1 MSKPI
6 KASLL
11 CYLVT
16 SLLALTAPPAL
27 AQSVGLSIYPPL
39 VQINIKPGKTIT
51 QAFNIAYSGPRQR
64 TFVARIVPFTSRDTL
79 SIPTLEFNQHPSW
92 LTYFRL
98 GNSRI
103 ALDQPFT
110 LEPGQEDQLIVS
122 LKVPNHAPEADL
134 YAAIVL
140 SSIAPA
146 INTGNPQIEAGIAGL
161 MIVSTTNSYPPTNNT
176 SISAFKPATTPLFT
190 LPGPIYVFDNLSAIA
205 FSATAANSGPHA
217 RLIEGNFT
225 VTGATGYWNLPLTES
240 YLLAQSQKALTAS
253 GSSSLTYRPQITHL
267 GRAVAAL
274 NLSGDRPVSSTLTI
288 ILLPIKAG
296 VSTLLAIGIIYFVI
310 RTTNKKP
317 KQPRP
322 IEGSE
327 PKKVR
332 NLQSSTTLPNHPT
345 IKPSNH

>member
-1 MSKPI
+1 MIWTRAYTPV
-6 KASLL
+6 AHALL
-11 CYLVT
+11 DV
-16 SLLALTAPPAL
+16 
-27 AQSVGLSIYPPL
+27 
-39 VQINIKPGKTIT
+39 
-51 QAFNIAYSGPRQR
+51 
-64 TFVARIVPFTSRDTL
+64 
-79 SIPTLEFNQHPSW
+79 
-92 LTYFRL
+92 
-98 GNSRI
+98 
-103 ALDQPFT
+103 
-110 LEPGQEDQLIVS
+110 
-122 LKVPNHAPEADL
+122 
-134 YAAIVL
+134 
-140 SSIAPA
+140 
-146 INTGNPQIEAGIAGL
+146 
-161 MIVSTTNSYPPTNNT
+161 
-176 SISAFKPATTPLFT
+176 
-190 LPGPIYVFDNLSAIA
+190 
-205 FSATAANSGPHA
+205 
-217 RLIEGNFT
+217 
-225 VTGATGYWNLPLTES
+225 
-240 YLLAQSQKALTAS
+240 KALKDELGLAAGAMNVNAQYIGGRADTRFAAAVFVSRTAS